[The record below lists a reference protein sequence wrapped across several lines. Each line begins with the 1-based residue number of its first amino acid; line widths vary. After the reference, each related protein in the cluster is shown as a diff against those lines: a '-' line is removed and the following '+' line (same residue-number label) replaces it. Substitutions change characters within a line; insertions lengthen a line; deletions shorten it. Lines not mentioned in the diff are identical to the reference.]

1 MKPTDAEREAAFQ
14 LHLTRTAN
22 YHAEV
27 VARGGTLWWL
37 DPEKLAKLERLI
49 PGISDMEPE
58 QRRRALFSR
67 PTSSDR
73 IREAS
78 PA

>member
-1 MKPTDAEREAAFQ
+1 MTDAEERFQ
-14 LHLTRTAN
+14 AHLTSTAN

-37 DPEKLAKLERLI
+37 DAVKLTNLERHI
-49 PGISDMEPE
+49 PGISQMPPE
-58 QRRRALFSR
+58 ERRRALFTR
-67 PTSSDR
+67 HH
-73 IREAS
+73 REAT